1 MAASTLKLRQ
11 QQRAREDL
19 IAAVLAVIAE
29 IGVDQASIERILSE
43 AGTSR
48 STLYTHFPEG
58 RDGLLRAAY
67 ETAGREVLTL
77 AQQDAMVATT
87 WRDRILAYAD
97 ALIAYSSRAHIGHFY
112 NVSGPH
118 LMGMRSGRGIG
129 SQGTFEAIR
138 DELSRAVDAG
148 DLARALDVDAIAT
161 LLTSSLR
168 DAGIEA
174 SRDPQAAQRYVAAMG
189 SLLNGLHA
197 DRNSTQAVGA

>member
-1 MAASTLKLRQ
+1 MTAPTLKARQ
-11 QQRAREDL
+11 QQRVREDL
-19 IAAVLAVIAE
+19 VASALAVIAE
-29 IGVDQASIERILSE
+29 VGVNQVSVERILSE

-48 STLYTHFPEG
+48 STLYAHFPDG

-77 AQQDAMVATT
+77 AQADAIAATH
-87 WRDRILAYAD
+87 WRDRILAYAS
-97 ALIAYSSRAHIGHFY
+97 ALIVYSSRAHVGHFY

-138 DELSRAVDAG
+138 AELSDAIDAG
-148 DLARALDVDAIAT
+148 DLASSLDVEAIAT
-161 LLTSSLR
+161 LLTSALR

-174 SRDPQAAQRYVAAMG
+174 SRDPLAARRYVAAMG

-197 DRNSTQAVGA
+197 DRDSTQGVGA